1 LKFIAACPIPSPH
14 LIATRPIVPRF
25 YFSSPSPLPSA
36 PSHHFDNICPP
47 GDLEKERERMS
58 LSSSLNTPQFL
69 NDVDVI
75 ICLSD
80 SDDDDVDVSGVGGK
94 DATRKV
100 SLDPSE
106 GGGGVLKSSASLLDD
121 EDDDEVEVMDGELYH
136 SQQLQAAASA
146 SASATGNAASSSAG
160 ISSSAAAAKATTT
173 DNNDEE
179 ELEIVGT
186 HNEQRLPHNRQN
198 CLDNRFCAS
207 TDTNSD
213 TSANDNNSNFCSL
226 CYCYVCDKPA
236 SECNNWING
245 TKGVC
250 SDIAAAAADGGGKK
264 GSSANTNSTNATNQQ
279 PHMNH
284 CNATDKGSQSTLW
297 KNMRNAI
304 KKGKDPSKVSA
315 SHDESYNPHAPNAS
329 LQRYL
334 QNYGVYM
341 PSGGGPL
348 HRSDQHYQVRAT
360 NRAAASQHTM
370 NPYAAAMLASATSA
384 NQAMLMAAMNH
395 ALSRGPPPLGTTVP
409 PARSSGSRRG
419 RRTYTIRSGSAAAAA
434 MSAAVAAAIAS
445 GSSAASSAR
454 TSSRGRSRSRATPSA
469 AATIA
474 AAAAASTAS
483 SRRRNRPE
491 SNEDNSGNKRPAPH
505 DHQARMRTQQMLE
518 DLYG

>member
-1 LKFIAACPIPSPH
+1 MA
-14 LIATRPIVPRF
+14 
-25 YFSSPSPLPSA
+25 
-36 PSHHFDNICPP
+36 
-47 GDLEKERERMS
+47 
-58 LSSSLNTPQFL
+58 SSLRSVASL
-69 NDVDVI
+69 ERI
-75 ICLSD
+75 ITCLSD
-80 SDDDDVDVSGVGGK
+80 SDDDNDT
-94 DATRKV
+94 AAPRKV
-100 SLDPSE
+100 SLDPPA
-106 GGGGVLKSSASLLDD
+106 GGGGGGGLKSSSASLLDD
-121 EDDDEVEVMDGELYH
+121 DDEIEVMDGELYR
-136 SQQLQAAASA
+136 SQQLQAASA
-146 SASATGNAASSSAG
+146 SAAGNAAGNSGAV
-160 ISSSAAAAKATTT
+160 SSAAAAKST
-173 DNNDEE
+173 DNDDEE

-186 HNEQRLPHNRQN
+186 HNEQRLPHNRQD
-198 CLDNRFCAS
+198 CLDYRFCAS
-207 TDTNSD
+207 TSTNSN
-213 TSANDNNSNFCSL
+213 SNVQSDNNSNFCSL

-236 SECNNWING
+236 SECNNWVNG

-250 SDIAAAAADGGGKK
+250 SDIAAAAAADGGGKK

-284 CNATDKGSQSTLW
+284 CNATNKGSQSTLW

-315 SHDESYNPHAPNAS
+315 SHDESYNPHDAPNAS

-348 HRSDQHYQVRAT
+348 HRSDQHYQVRAA
-360 NRAAASQHTM
+360 NHAAASQHTM

-409 PARSSGSRRG
+409 PARSSGSGRGG
-419 RRTYTIRSGSAAAAA
+419 RRTYTIRSGSAAAAAA

-445 GSSAASSAR
+445 GSSSAASSAAR
-454 TSSRGRSRSRATPSA
+454 SSSRGRSRSRSTSSA

-474 AAAAASTAS
+474 AAASAAS

-491 SNEDNSGNKRPAPH
+491 SGGEDSNGNKRPAPH